1 MTMTMSKTN
10 LQVCLSLLILV
21 LLPAMVYADCT
32 CNKDQAEQHNNSRSA
47 SLKYKLIA
55 IASILISGTIGV
67 SLPQF
72 GRKLEAFRPE
82 SDIFFMVKAFA
93 AGVILATGFV
103 HILPDAFDN
112 LTSPCLNQD
121 LWGNFPF
128 TGFVAMMSSIGTFM
142 VDSFTTGYYQR
153 LHLNHNKP
161 QPQPL
166 QVRINGD
173 EERVVPQRADQAHA
187 SAIPAEETD
196 LVRHRIIS
204 QVLELGVVIHSII
217 IGISLGASQNP
228 ETIKPLLA
236 ALSFHQFFEGM
247 GLGGC
252 ISQAKFKPLS
262 TTIMVLFFSLTTPVG
277 IATGIAISS
286 VYKEDSPTA
295 LTVGGVFNS
304 AAAGI
309 LIYMALVDILA
320 ADFMNA
326 RMQGN
331 GRLQLRANTSLLL
344 GAACMSVLAKWA

>member
-10 LQVCLSLLILV
+10 LQVCFSLLILV
-21 LLPAMVYADCT
+21 LLPAVVNADCS

-121 LWGNFPF
+121 LWGIFPF

-142 VDSFTTGYYQR
+142 VDSFATGYYQR

-161 QPQPL
+161 QPQP
-166 QVRINGD
+166 Q
-173 EERVVPQRADQAHA
+173 
-187 SAIPAEETD
+187 
-196 LVRHRIIS
+196 
-204 QVLELGVVIHSII
+204 
-217 IGISLGASQNP
+217 
-228 ETIKPLLA
+228 PL
-236 ALSFHQFFEGM
+236 
-247 GLGGC
+247 
-252 ISQAKFKPLS
+252 
-262 TTIMVLFFSLTTPVG
+262 
-277 IATGIAISS
+277 
-286 VYKEDSPTA
+286 
-295 LTVGGVFNS
+295 
-304 AAAGI
+304 
-309 LIYMALVDILA
+309 
-320 ADFMNA
+320 
-326 RMQGN
+326 
-331 GRLQLRANTSLLL
+331 
-344 GAACMSVLAKWA
+344 